1 VTRASRFA
9 APSFAR
15 SANAYERARPGY
27 APEAV
32 AALVERLDLGSG
44 SVVVDLAAGTGK
56 LARQLVPSG
65 ARIVAVEPLAEMR
78 SLVPAGIEVLAGTA
92 EAIPLPHDFAHAV
105 TVAQAFH
112 WFDAEAALREIER
125 VLRSRG
131 LLALISNRRE
141 PSAFDEMLARH
152 RTHPP
157 LEPPPAGEAFPHV
170 HRANLA
176 ELAATESSIATLK
189 GHAYDTAIAEFA
201 ALGTQELRYVT
212 YLQIGKARDLV
223 ATRSRDV
230 RDGRSRRHGATGER
244 PTG

>member
-1 VTRASRFA
+1 MARRRLA
-9 APSFAR
+9 ASFAR
-15 SANAYERARPGY
+15 SADAYERARPGY

-32 AALVERLDLGSG
+32 AALVERLDLGPG

-65 ARIVAVEPLAEMR
+65 ARIIAVEPLAEMR
-78 SLVPAGIEVLAGTA
+78 SLVPAGIEVLDGTA
-92 EAIPLPHDFAHAV
+92 EAIPLPTASADAV

-112 WFDAEAALREIER
+112 WFDAEAARREIER
-125 VLRSRG
+125 VLRPGG
-131 LLALISNRRE
+131 LLALVSNRRE
-141 PSAFDEMLARH
+141 PSAFDDVLARH

-157 LEPPPAGEAFPHV
+157 LEPPPVGDAFPHV

-212 YLQIGKARDLV
+212 YLQIV
-223 ATRSRDV
+223 T
-230 RDGRSRRHGATGER
+230 DGRSRRHGAPVER